1 MIWLLAAIGVV
12 LVFEGLVFALAHLRL
27 EEIMRRL
34 LEIPADQRR
43 VLGLLAIAL
52 GVVLLTIAKRI
63 SGL

>member
-1 MIWLLAAIGVV
+1 MTWLLAAIGVV
-12 LVFEGLVFALAHLRL
+12 LVFEGLVFALAPLRL
-27 EEIMRRL
+27 EDLMRRL
-34 LEIPADQRR
+34 LEIPPDQRR

>member
-1 MIWLLAAIGVV
+1 MIWFLAAIGVV
-12 LVFEGLVFALAHLRL
+12 LVFEGLVFALAPLRL